1 MNQQY
6 PDQPGQQH
14 PQHPQHPQQP
24 MPVGMYAPPPPPK
37 KRSAGAK
44 VGIGCGGAF
53 GALVLIGVIA
63 AAMGGSDATT
73 RADEPAKPDKA
84 AGAPAKG
91 KAKDDAKAAEAKADE
106 KPKGKPE
113 GKPKAAPES
122 PADRFKAFV
131 VKHGGANEKTAIGH
145 VTKVQGAEEQN
156 DILDSVDIYTD
167 FTGGMLGPHQ
177 SEGKLIASA
186 FADWKT
192 SKNGL
197 VTIYDAKG
205 EMLANGNF

>member
-1 MNQQY
+1 
-6 PDQPGQQH
+6 
-14 PQHPQHPQQP
+14 
-24 MPVGMYAPPPPPK
+24 MYAPPPK
-37 KRSAGAK
+37 KMSAGAK

-63 AAMGGSDATT
+63 AAMSGSDTT
-73 RADEPAKPDKA
+73 SQAVKPHKPAAAPVKERAKGDAKP
-84 AGAPAKG
+84 
-91 KAKDDAKAAEAKADE
+91 AED
-106 KPKGKPE
+106 KPKV
-113 GKPKAAPES
+113 KPKAAPKS

-131 VKHGGANEKTAIGH
+131 AKSGSANEKAAIGH
-145 VTKVQGAEEQN
+145 ITKVQGAEEQN

-167 FTGGMLGPHQ
+167 FTGGLLGPHQ

-186 FADWKT
+186 FADWKD

-205 EMLANGNF
+205 EILANGNF

>member
-6 PDQPGQQH
+6 PDQPGQR
-14 PQHPQHPQQP
+14 PP

-37 KRSAGAK
+37 KRSAAAK
-44 VGIGCGGAF
+44 MGIGCGGAF

-73 RADEPAKPDKA
+73 RADGPAKPGKTA
-84 AGAPAKG
+84 AAPAKEQ
-91 KAKDDAKAAEAKADE
+91 AKEDAKAAGVKPKEKSKE
-106 KPKGKPE
+106 KPE
-113 GKPKAAPES
+113 AAPAS

-131 VKHGGANEKTAIGH
+131 VKHGSANEKAAIGH

-156 DILDSVDIYTD
+156 DILDSVDVYTD
-167 FTGGMLGPHQ
+167 FTGGLLGPHQ

-192 SKNGL
+192 SRNGL

>member
-1 MNQQY
+1 MNQQC
-6 PDQPGQQH
+6 PDQPGQQ
-14 PQHPQHPQQP
+14 PP

-37 KRSAGAK
+37 KRSAAAK
-44 VGIGCGGAF
+44 IGIGCGGAF

-63 AAMGGSDATT
+63 AAMGASDATT
-73 RADEPAKPDKA
+73 RADGPAKPGKTA
-84 AGAPAKG
+84 AAPAKEQ
-91 KAKDDAKAAEAKADE
+91 AKEDAKAAGVKSKEKSKEKSEERPKE
-106 KPKGKPE
+106 KPE
-113 GKPKAAPES
+113 AAPES

-131 VKHGGANEKTAIGH
+131 VKHGSANEKAAIGH

-167 FTGGMLGPHQ
+167 FTGGLLGPHQ

>member
-1 MNQQY
+1 MTYQQF
-6 PDQPGQQH
+6 PAQPGQQ
-14 PQHPQHPQQP
+14 PPTPS
-24 MPVGMYAPPPPPK
+24 GMYAPPPK
-37 KRSAGAK
+37 KLGAGAK

-63 AAMGGSDATT
+63 AAMSGSDTT
-73 RADEPAKPDKA
+73 SQADKPDKPSKA
-84 AGAPAKG
+84 AAAPVKERAKG
-91 KAKDDAKAAEAKADE
+91 DAKPAED
-106 KPKGKPE
+106 KPKV
-113 GKPKAAPES
+113 KPKAAAPKS

-131 VKHGGANEKTAIGH
+131 AKSGSANEKAAIGH

-167 FTGGMLGPHQ
+167 FTGGLLGPHQ

-186 FADWKT
+186 FADWKD

-205 EMLANGNF
+205 EILANGNF